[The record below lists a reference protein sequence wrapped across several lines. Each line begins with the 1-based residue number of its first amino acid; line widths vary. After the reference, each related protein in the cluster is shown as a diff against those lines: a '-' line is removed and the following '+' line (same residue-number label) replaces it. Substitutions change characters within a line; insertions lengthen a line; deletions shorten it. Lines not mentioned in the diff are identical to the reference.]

1 MKIYQVTINGKQNFY
16 GDICMHRH
24 IHVCAYIHVE
34 TDKIAKMGRGEQ
46 AGAMLTVN
54 FYH

>member
-1 MKIYQVTINGKQNFY
+1 MESRTSMMTYACT
-16 GDICMHRH
+16 DT
-24 IHVCAYIHVE
+24 YIHIE